1 MTALS
6 ANPRNILI
14 FSALYLPHMGGVE
27 NFTAH
32 IAAALAKLGHN
43 ISVFCLDPHHD
54 HMTRERDSAGFDVFR
69 FPAKGLL
76 NGRYP
81 VSSDNKLIR
90 EIATSLNPTDIVI
103 NTRFYPH
110 SLVGASI
117 AQNMGIV
124 PIVIEHGSAHL
135 VLGNALLDFA
145 VAEVEHLMTSLIKRT
160 RPIFFGVSQR
170 CCDWLHHFG
179 IEAKGVIS
187 NAIDADV
194 YQRNASSRSFRQ
206 ELGIGERDFVVSFIG
221 RLIPEK
227 GVRELSQAAHEVPNA
242 YFVVAGEGP
251 LGEELENQRIDNL
264 HVVGRLSPPDV
275 ASLLQQSDLFCLP
288 TRSEGFATS
297 LLEAAACGTPSL
309 VTDVGGARELIPDST
324 YGTIVQSSDPDT
336 LAEKIRQL
344 MGQRDLLLTQS
355 KNVSRRVREL
365 YDWKA
370 SAKSL
375 LNACKEHSGT
385 GRHV

>member
-54 HMTRERDSAGFDVFR
+54 QMTQERDSAGFNIFR

-81 VSSDNKLIR
+81 VSIDNKPIR

-160 RPIFFGVSQR
+160 RPVFFGVSQR

-187 NAIDADV
+187 NAIDADA

-221 RLIPEK
+221 RLTPEK

-324 YGTIVQSSDPDT
+324 YGTIVQSSNPDT
-336 LAEKIRQL
+336 LAERIREL
-344 MGQRDLLLTQS
+344 MGQRELLLAQS

-375 LNACKEHSGT
+375 LDACKEHSGT

>member
-6 ANPRNILI
+6 DNPRNILI

-32 IAAALAKLGHN
+32 IAAALARLGHN
-43 ISVFCLDPHHD
+43 ISVFCLDPHYD
-54 HMTRERDSAGFDVFR
+54 QMTRERDSAGFDVFR

-81 VSSDNKLIR
+81 VSIDNKLIR
-90 EIATSLNPTDIVI
+90 EIATSLNPTDVVI

-117 AQNMGIV
+117 AQNMGIA

-135 VLGNALLDFA
+135 VLGNALLDLA

-160 RPIFFGVSQR
+160 RPVFFGVSQR

-187 NAIDADV
+187 NAIDADA

-206 ELGIGERDFVVSFIG
+206 ELGIGERDFVVSFVG
-221 RLIPEK
+221 RLTPEK
-227 GVRELSQAAHEVPNA
+227 GVRELSQAAHAVPNA
-242 YFVVAGEGP
+242 FFVVAGEGP
-251 LGEELENQRIDNL
+251 LGEELENQGIDNL
-264 HVVGRLSPPDV
+264 RVVGRLSPADV
-275 ASLLQQSDLFCLP
+275 ASLLRQSDLFCLP

-324 YGTIVQSSDPDT
+324 YGTIVPNSDPDT
-336 LAEKIRQL
+336 LAERIRQL
-344 MGQRDLLLTQS
+344 MGQRELLLSQG
-355 KNVSRRVREL
+355 KNVTRRVREL

-375 LNACKEHSGT
+375 LDACKEHSGT

>member
-43 ISVFCLDPHHD
+43 ISVVCLDPHCD
-54 HMTRERDSAGFDVFR
+54 QMTQERDSAGFNVFR

-81 VSSDNKLIR
+81 ISIDNKPIR

-160 RPIFFGVSQR
+160 RPVFFGVSQR

-187 NAIDADV
+187 NAIDADA

-264 HVVGRLSPPDV
+264 HVVGRLSPADV
-275 ASLLQQSDLFCLP
+275 ASLLRQSDLFCLP

-324 YGTIVQSSDPDT
+324 YGTIIPNSDPDT

-344 MGQRDLLLTQS
+344 MGQRELLLAQS

-375 LNACKEHSGT
+375 LDACKEHSGT
-385 GRHV
+385 GQHV

>member
-43 ISVFCLDPHHD
+43 ISVVCLDSHCD
-54 HMTRERDSAGFDVFR
+54 QMTQERDSAGFNVFR

-81 VSSDNKLIR
+81 ISIDNKPIR

-117 AQNMGIV
+117 AKNMGIV

-160 RPIFFGVSQR
+160 RPVFFGVSQR

-251 LGEELENQRIDNL
+251 LGEEFENQPIDNL
-264 HVVGRLSPPDV
+264 RVVGRLSPADV

-324 YGTIVQSSDPDT
+324 YGTIVPNSDPDI
-336 LAEKIRQL
+336 LAERIRQL
-344 MGQRDLLLTQS
+344 MGQRELLLAQS

-375 LNACKEHSGT
+375 LDACKEHSGT

>member
-32 IAAALAKLGHN
+32 IAAALARLGHN
-43 ISVFCLDPHHD
+43 ISVFCLDSHHD
-54 HMTRERDSAGFDVFR
+54 HMTRERDSSGFDVFR
-69 FPAKGLL
+69 FPAKGFL

-81 VSSDNKLIR
+81 VSSNNKLIR
-90 EIATSLNPTDIVI
+90 EIATSLNPSDIVI

-110 SLVGASI
+110 SLVGASL
-117 AQNMGIV
+117 AQSMGIT

-135 VLGNALLDFA
+135 VMGSPLFDFA
-145 VAEVEHLMTSLIKRT
+145 ISKVEHLMTSLIKRR
-160 RPIFFGVSQR
+160 RPVFFGVSQR

-187 NAIDADV
+187 NAIDAEA
-194 YQRNASSRSFRQ
+194 YQQSASSRSFRQ
-206 ELGIGERDFVVSFIG
+206 ELGIGERDFVVSFVG

-227 GVRELSQAAHEVPNA
+227 GVRELSQAALKVPDVN
-242 YFVVAGEGP
+242 FIVAGEGP
-251 LGEELENQRIDNL
+251 LEAELKNQRIDNL
-264 HVVGRLSPPDV
+264 YVVGRLSPADV
-275 ASLLQQSDLFCLP
+275 ASLLRQSDLFCLP

-297 LLEAAACGTPSL
+297 LLESAACGTPSL

-344 MGQRDLLLTQS
+344 MRQRGLLLTQS
-355 KNVSRRVREL
+355 ENVSRRAREL

-375 LNACKEHSGT
+375 LDACKEHSGT